1 MKHYTDKKPKDWT
14 DRQKA
19 EWQKDV
25 GKRLREIIED
35 VYGYRQEYRFARD
48 VGISQGSL
56 SDILNGKST
65 PSAYTLIKMSSLSAM
80 DFFPD
85 DILGGF

>member
-1 MKHYTDKKPKDWT
+1 MKRYTDKKPKDWT

-25 GKRLREIIED
+25 GKRLREVIED
-35 VYGYRQEYRFARD
+35 VYGYRQEYRFAKE

-65 PSAYTLIKMSSLSAM
+65 PSAYTLIKIESAIGFKA
-80 DFFPD
+80 DT
-85 DILGGF
+85 ILGGF

>member
-35 VYGYRQEYRFARD
+35 VYGYRQECRFARD

-65 PSAYTLIKMSSLSAM
+65 PSAYTLVKMKDVFGSLILT
-80 DFFPD
+80 DE
-85 DILGGF
+85 ILGRF